1 MSPAIRVGAPLAC
14 ALLTACSALQRP
26 VGLTD
31 IVERPAE
38 RALLAGMRAY
48 EEARYDE
55 AEKQMQLALRTGLAS
70 PRDRAVAYKHL
81 AFIYCTTKRIEPCE
95 GAFRAARQADRSFV
109 LSKAEAGHPT
119 WGPVYRRLFP

>member
-1 MSPAIRVGAPLAC
+1 MTAVIRIGTPLAC

-48 EEARYDE
+48 EDARYDE
-55 AEKQMQLALRTGLAS
+55 SEKQMQLALRMGLVS

-81 AFIYCTTKRIEPCE
+81 AFIYCTSRRIEPCE
-95 GAFRAARQADRSFV
+95 GAFRAARQADSSFV
-109 LSKAEAGHPT
+109 LSKTEAGHPT